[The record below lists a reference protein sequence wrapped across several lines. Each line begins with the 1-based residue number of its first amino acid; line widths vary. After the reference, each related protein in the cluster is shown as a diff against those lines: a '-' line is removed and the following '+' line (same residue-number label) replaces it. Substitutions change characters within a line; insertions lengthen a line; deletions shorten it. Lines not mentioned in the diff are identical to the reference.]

1 MKTNQNYRLI
11 LLLCLTCHWLSPAQ
25 AADYYNSNSGI
36 LSIPLVKVGD
46 IFYTNVDITFSSYSV
61 GTASS
66 PALSYDTYNSLS
78 NQLSIP
84 AVNVGALTYSNLVVT
99 VAEVKKYDPTTCASL
114 AACTSNTSI
123 SPPTTPSTSTIY
135 YGPAPFSNV
144 IQASITAP
152 TLTAATSLT
161 NRSRYLISDASTAS
175 TTANYLQIGST
186 YSATTGYV
194 AETSTLA
201 SSATYSTYLSKIFQ
215 AIADTSGYFRL
226 DSHLQ
231 PNNSLDF
238 DASDGNKLK
247 FRNNFGKATPTY
259 GYVTFAY
266 DSTNNTL
273 QAKKRYTYSF
283 TSAATKQGQATAY
296 TGAWTEDTSFSAK
309 DYFVKL
315 TSNTFSLVAQA
326 DAATKLN
333 LFNSPFDLGIPSFI
347 NPNAIPF
354 VTNAAAPFLSKTTV
368 AEVEGTSGGI
378 YRNVNA
384 TYRGQVLTPGAD
396 ATTKVNADAMLAS
409 IKAAV
414 VANGEAL
421 RYDTALYTAFR
432 DRALKSK
439 LVSDSIADGVPG
451 QNLVPYV
458 YYTNEKD
465 SSGKYHPF
473 MVVVTYGNQAS
484 PNGLKDIP
492 HPPGDGSS
500 GSYPDQKVTRFS
512 NLEKYTLM
520 IPMKDYG
527 QVSDVT
533 ENTFTSNL
541 WLDFPSTATK
551 NVYTWADSADN
562 GLLIDGSVIFPTY
575 NNTLV
580 PSHLA
585 GELSASGCHVGQGG
599 GGPHCH
605 ADGYQSDLSLN
616 LYNDSDYL
624 NKTHPPLIGVGYD
637 GVALFGRYRTT
648 DSALLGYST
657 ALDGFGAHNHDGIG
671 YHYHAHTNKDKPELL
686 NYTTEMHVLMKGAYI
701 GKTNS
706 IPYFRSRTNDNF
718 NNNVYL
724 GGNVNNNTPP
734 PR

>member
-1 MKTNQNYRLI
+1 M
-11 LLLCLTCHWLSPAQ
+11 
-25 AADYYNSNSGI
+25 
-36 LSIPLVKVGD
+36 
-46 IFYTNVDITFSSYSV
+46 
-61 GTASS
+61 
-66 PALSYDTYNSLS
+66 
-78 NQLSIP
+78 
-84 AVNVGALTYSNLVVT
+84 
-99 VAEVKKYDPTTCASL
+99 
-114 AACTSNTSI
+114 
-123 SPPTTPSTSTIY
+123 
-135 YGPAPFSNV
+135 
-144 IQASITAP
+144 
-152 TLTAATSLT
+152 
-161 NRSRYLISDASTAS
+161 
-175 TTANYLQIGST
+175 
-186 YSATTGYV
+186 
-194 AETSTLA
+194 
-201 SSATYSTYLSKIFQ
+201 
-215 AIADTSGYFRL
+215 
-226 DSHLQ
+226 
-231 PNNSLDF
+231 
-238 DASDGNKLK
+238 
-247 FRNNFGKATPTY
+247 
-259 GYVTFAY
+259 
-266 DSTNNTL
+266 
-273 QAKKRYTYSF
+273 
-283 TSAATKQGQATAY
+283 
-296 TGAWTEDTSFSAK
+296 
-309 DYFVKL
+309 
-315 TSNTFSLVAQA
+315 
-326 DAATKLN
+326 
-333 LFNSPFDLGIPSFI
+333 
-347 NPNAIPF
+347 
-354 VTNAAAPFLSKTTV
+354 
-368 AEVEGTSGGI
+368 
-378 YRNVNA
+378 NA

-414 VANGEAL
+414 IANGEAL

-648 DSALLGYST
+648 DSALLGYSK

>member
-1 MKTNQNYRLI
+1 MKTNQMCRLI
-11 LLLCLTCHWLSPAQ
+11 LLLCLACHWLSPAQ
-25 AADYYNSNSGI
+25 AADSYNISTGVLSVPLVKVGNVFYTDVDINFSLISVGSASSPSLSYDSYNSLNNQ
-36 LSIPLVKVGD
+36 LSIPLVNVGSQP
-46 IFYTNVDITFSSYSV
+46 YYNVVVIV
-61 GTASS
+61 GNVIKIGGSCSTLNACSTAS
-66 PALSYDTYNSLS
+66 L
-78 NQLSIP
+78 
-84 AVNVGALTYSNLVVT
+84 
-99 VAEVKKYDPTTCASL
+99 
-114 AACTSNTSI
+114 
-123 SPPTTPSTSTIY
+123 Y
-135 YGPAPFSNV
+135 YGPAPFSTA
-144 IQASITAP
+144 IQTTITTP
-152 TLTAATSLT
+152 TLIAAATIA

-175 TTANYLQIGST
+175 TTANYLQIGAT
-186 YSATTGYV
+186 YSSTTGYV
-194 AETSTLA
+194 AETGTLV
-201 SSATYSTYLSKIFQ
+201 SSAAYSPYLSKIFQ

-238 DASDGNKLK
+238 DVSDGNKLK
-247 FRNNFGKATPTY
+247 FRNNFGKASPTY
-259 GYVTFAY
+259 GYVTFFY
-266 DSTNNTL
+266 DSTNHLL
-273 QAKKRYTYSF
+273 QAKKRYKYSF
-283 TSAATKQGQATAY
+283 TSAATNQATAY
-296 TGAWTEDTSFSAK
+296 TGAWTEDTTFSAK
-309 DYFVKL
+309 DYYVKL
-315 TSNTFSLVAQA
+315 TAGVFGLVVPAN
-326 DAATKLN
+326 AATQLY
-333 LFNSPFDLGIPSFI
+333 LFNSPFNLGIPSFI

-354 VTNAAAPFLSKTTV
+354 VTNAAAPFLSKVTV
-368 AEVEGTSGGI
+368 AAVEGTSGAI
-378 YRNVNA
+378 YTQVNA

-409 IKAAV
+409 IKKAV
-414 VANGEAL
+414 IANGEAL

-432 DRALKSK
+432 DRALTSK
-439 LVSDSIADGVPG
+439 LVSDSIADGAPG

-492 HPPGDGSS
+492 HPPGDGS
-500 GSYPDQKVTRFS
+500 GGYPTSKVTRFS
-512 NLEKYTLM
+512 NLENYVLM

-527 QVSDVT
+527 QVSAVT
-533 ENTFTSNL
+533 DNTFTSNL
-541 WLDFPSTATK
+541 WLDVPGTTATQ

-562 GLLIDGSVIFPTY
+562 GLLIDGSVMFPAY

-605 ADGYQSDLSLN
+605 ADGYQSGLGLG

-637 GVALFGRYRTT
+637 GIALFGRYRTTT

-657 ALDGFGAHNHDGIG
+657 ALDGFGGHNHDGIG
-671 YHYHAHTNKDKPELL
+671 YHYHAHSSNDKPELL
-686 NYTTEMHVLMKGAYI
+686 NYTTDMHVLMKGAYI

-706 IPYFRSRTNDNF
+706 IPYFRSRTNNNF

-724 GGNVNNNTPP
+724 GGTV
-734 PR
+734 R

>member
-1 MKTNQNYRLI
+1 MKTNQIYRLI
-11 LLLCLTCHWLSPAQ
+11 LLLCLACHWLSLAQ
-25 AADYYNSNSGI
+25 AA
-36 LSIPLVKVGD
+36 
-46 IFYTNVDITFSSYSV
+46 SV
-61 GTASS
+61 
-66 PALSYDTYNSLS
+66 
-78 NQLSIP
+78 
-84 AVNVGALTYSNLVVT
+84 
-99 VAEVKKYDPTTCASL
+99 
-114 AACTSNTSI
+114 
-123 SPPTTPSTSTIY
+123 Y
-135 YGPAPFSNV
+135 YGPAPFSTA
-144 IQASITAP
+144 IQTTIATP
-152 TLTAATSLT
+152 TLSAAATIT

-175 TTANYLQIGST
+175 TTANYLQIGAT

-194 AETSTLA
+194 AETGTLVSSTA
-201 SSATYSTYLSKIFQ
+201 YSPYLSKIFQ

-238 DASDGNKLK
+238 DVNDSNKLK
-247 FRNNFGKATPTY
+247 FRNNFGKASPTY

-266 DSTNNTL
+266 DSTNHIL

-283 TSAATKQGQATAY
+283 TSAATAQATAY
-296 TGAWTEDTSFSAK
+296 TGAWTEDTTFSTK
-309 DYFVKL
+309 DYYVKL
-315 TSNTFSLVAQA
+315 TAGTFSLVAQA
-326 DAATKLN
+326 NAATKLY
-333 LFNSPFDLGIPSFI
+333 LFNSPFNLGIPSFI

-354 VTNAAAPFLSKTTV
+354 VTNAAAPFLSKVTV
-368 AEVEGTSGGI
+368 ATVEGTSGGI
-378 YRNVNA
+378 YTQVNT

-409 IKAAV
+409 IKKTL
-414 VANGEAL
+414 VANGETL

-432 DRALKSK
+432 DRALTSK
-439 LVSDSIADGVPG
+439 LVSDSIADGAPG

-465 SSGKYHPF
+465 SSGSYHPF

-492 HPPGDGSS
+492 HPPGDGS
-500 GSYPDQKVTRFS
+500 GAYPTSKVTRFS
-512 NLEKYTLM
+512 NLENYTLM
-520 IPMKDYG
+520 IPMKNYG
-527 QVSDVT
+527 QVTDVT
-533 ENTFTSNL
+533 VNTFTSNL
-541 WLDFPSTATK
+541 WIDVPGTTATK

-562 GLLIDGSVIFPTY
+562 GLLIDGSVMFPAY

-605 ADGYQSDLSLN
+605 ADGYQSGLGLG

-624 NKTHPPLIGVGYD
+624 NKTHPPLIGIGYD
-637 GVALFGRYRTT
+637 GVALFGRYRSTT

-671 YHYHAHTNKDKPELL
+671 YHYHAHSSKDKPELL
-686 NYTTEMHVLMKGAYI
+686 NYSTDMHVLMKGAYI

-706 IPYFRSRTNDNF
+706 IPYFRSRTINGF

-724 GGNVNNNTPP
+724 GGTVH
-734 PR
+734 

>member
-1 MKTNQNYRLI
+1 MKTNQVCRLI
-11 LLLCLTCHWLSPAQ
+11 LLLCLACHWLSPAQ
-25 AADYYNSNSGI
+25 AADSYNSTTGL
-36 LSIPLVKVGD
+36 LSVPLMKVGSV
-46 IFYTNVDITFSSYSV
+46 FYTDVNLKFSLISV
-61 GTASS
+61 GVASS
-66 PALSYDTYNSLS
+66 TALSYDTYNSGN

-84 AVNVGALTYSNLVVT
+84 ILYVGSQLYYNVVVRVGTVMKVGGTCSTLTACSM
-99 VAEVKKYDPTTCASL
+99 ASL
-114 AACTSNTSI
+114 
-123 SPPTTPSTSTIY
+123 Y
-135 YGPAPFSNV
+135 YGPAPFSTA
-144 IQASITAP
+144 IQTTITTP
-152 TLTAATSLT
+152 TLSAAATIT

-175 TTANYLQIGST
+175 TTANYLQIGAT

-194 AETSTLA
+194 AETGTLVSSTA
-201 SSATYSTYLSKIFQ
+201 YSPYLSKIFQ

-238 DASDGNKLK
+238 DVNDSNKLK
-247 FRNNFGKATPTY
+247 FRNNFGKASPTY

-266 DSTNNTL
+266 DSTNHIL

-283 TSAATKQGQATAY
+283 TSAATAQATAY
-296 TGAWTEDTSFSAK
+296 TGAWTEDTTFSTK
-309 DYFVKL
+309 DYYVKL
-315 TSNTFSLVAQA
+315 TAGTFSLVAQA
-326 DAATKLN
+326 NAATKLY
-333 LFNSPFDLGIPSFI
+333 LFNSPFNLGIPSFI

-354 VTNAAAPFLSKTTV
+354 VTNAAAPFLSKVTV
-368 AEVEGTSGGI
+368 ATVEGTSGGI
-378 YRNVNA
+378 YTQVNT

-396 ATTKVNADAMLAS
+396 ATTKVNADVMLAS
-409 IKAAV
+409 IKKTL

-432 DRALKSK
+432 DRALTSK
-439 LVSDSIADGVPG
+439 LVSDSIADGAPG

-465 SSGKYHPF
+465 SSGSYHPF

-492 HPPGDGSS
+492 HPPGDGS
-500 GSYPDQKVTRFS
+500 GAYPTSKVTRFS
-512 NLEKYTLM
+512 NLENYTLM
-520 IPMKDYG
+520 IPMKNYG
-527 QVSDVT
+527 QVTDVT
-533 ENTFTSNL
+533 VNTFTSNL
-541 WLDFPSTATK
+541 WIDVPGTTATK

-562 GLLIDGSVIFPTY
+562 GLLIDGSVMFPAY

-605 ADGYQSDLSLN
+605 ADGYQSGLGLG

-624 NKTHPPLIGVGYD
+624 NKTHPPLIGIGYD
-637 GVALFGRYRTT
+637 GVALFGRYRSTT

-671 YHYHAHTNKDKPELL
+671 YHYHAHSSKDKPELL
-686 NYTTEMHVLMKGAYI
+686 NYSTDMHVLMKGAYI

-706 IPYFRSRTNDNF
+706 IPYFRSRTINGF

-724 GGNVNNNTPP
+724 GGTVH
-734 PR
+734 

>member
-1 MKTNQNYRLI
+1 MRYKQIGRPTLF
-11 LLLCLTCHWLSPAQ
+11 LCLVFHCLSAAQ
-25 AADYYNSNSGI
+25 AADSYNSTSGI
-36 LSIPLVKVGD
+36 LSIPLVKVGET
-46 IFYTNVDITFSSYSV
+46 FYTNVDITLLSYSL

-66 PALSYDTYNSLS
+66 TPLSYDTYNPSN

-84 AVNVGALTYSNLVVT
+84 VVNVGALTYYNLVVT
-99 VAEVKKYDPTTCASL
+99 VGEIKKYDPTPCASL

-123 SPPTTPSTSTIY
+123 STPTTTSTLY
-135 YGPAPFSNV
+135 YGPAPFSSAL
-144 IQASITAP
+144 QASITAP

-161 NRSRYLISDASTAS
+161 NRSRYLISDASATNIS
-175 TTANYLQIGST
+175 ANYLQIGAT
-186 YSATTGYV
+186 YSATEGYT
-194 AETSTLA
+194 AETATLA
-201 SSATYSTYLSKIFQ
+201 SSVNYNSYLSKIFQ

-247 FRNNFGKATPTY
+247 FRNNLGKASPTY

-315 TSNTFSLVAQA
+315 TTGTFSLVAQA
-326 DAATKLN
+326 NAATKLY

-396 ATTKVNADAMLAS
+396 ATTKVNADAMLTS

-439 LVSDSIADGVPG
+439 LVSDSIADGAPG

-541 WLDFPSTATK
+541 WLDFPSAATK

-562 GLLIDGSVIFPTY
+562 GLLIDGSVMFPTY